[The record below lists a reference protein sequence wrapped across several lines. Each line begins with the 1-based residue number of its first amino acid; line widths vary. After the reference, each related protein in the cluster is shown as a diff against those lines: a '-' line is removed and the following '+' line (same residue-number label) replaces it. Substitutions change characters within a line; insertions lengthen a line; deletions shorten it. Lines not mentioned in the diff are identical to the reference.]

1 MRQWIFRPGCCIKGT
16 QNASILKITEPRVSH
31 CFHGLPKEH
40 WPDYMTNVNTAI
52 GLLQEKSLI
61 NSHHSRKRRKLKERK
76 KFVCSIKKRSLQSKE
91 NRSSGSQQQLGG
103 VTYES
108 YVSLENIS
116 VNNTK
121 NIPLPTSLPEE
132 RHHKDIESC
141 TVWFLT
147 LRLLVYQMIVTLFR
161 FWVLIIFWAGLRGHP
176 FSTYAKFFE
185 KKNIS

>member
-1 MRQWIFRPGCCIKGT
+1 M
-16 QNASILKITEPRVSH
+16 
-31 CFHGLPKEH
+31 
-40 WPDYMTNVNTAI
+40 
-52 GLLQEKSLI
+52 
-61 NSHHSRKRRKLKERK
+61 
-76 KFVCSIKKRSLQSKE
+76 
-91 NRSSGSQQQLGG
+91 
-103 VTYES
+103 TYES
-108 YVSLENIS
+108 YVGLENIS

-185 KKNIS
+185 KKKHFLTLKRTSTCAYQGVRNVSFFEKFCVCTKWMTPNQYVYSSGIIRFEAAKITGIKKSSGKLFCHVRFEERGYK